1 MIQDIDPKQLD
12 IDFRPTRITSE
23 DLVILVHE
31 HNILMNEEGGTFTFV
46 SYKDL
51 QTQMDVTPENF
62 VYLFAVDN
70 QSFYL
75 YLGVETLSSTKNNFV
90 WVGKRDLF
98 NLEEA
103 YLGFVAYTASHL
115 HEWYTTNVYC
125 GRCGQA
131 MNVSQTDRTIQ
142 CPKCSLTKYPQINP
156 VVIVA
161 IHDKDK
167 LLLTKYANSSY
178 DRYALVA
185 GFVEIGESFE
195 AAVKREVFEEV
206 GLHVKNIEYYGSQ
219 PWGISGGILSGYFA
233 QLDGDSTVKLDLE
246 ELKEGT
252 WFTIDT
258 MPEVNENEKSLTRT
272 LMYEWRKRQL
282 G

>member
-125 GRCGQA
+125 GRCGKA

-252 WFTIDT
+252 WFTKDT